1 MKIRTGYAILVSV
14 CLLAGARASL
24 FAHHSMAGFDGTKQ
38 VTIEGT
44 ITQVN
49 WTNPHSLFYVE
60 GKVTSAADAPAKKW
74 VFEGPAPTSLL
85 KQGWT
90 KESLNVGD
98 KITAIGN
105 PSKGGSAFALLKEI
119 VTAGGKHLAT
129 GVTPNYGA
137 TRGGS
142 EEY

>member
-1 MKIRTGYAILVSV
+1 MNTHRAIVLLVLI
-14 CLLAGARASL
+14 CLVGAGTSL
-24 FAHHSMAGFDGTKQ
+24 AHHSMAGFDASKQ

-44 ITQVN
+44 VTQVN

-60 GKVTSAADAPAKKW
+60 GKLAGSSEGALKKW

-98 KITAIGN
+98 KITLIGN
-105 PSKGGSAFALLKEI
+105 PSRGGSAFALLKEV
-119 VTAGGKHLAT
+119 VTASGKRLAT
-129 GVTPNYGA
+129 GVTPNYGTA
-137 TRGGS
+137 RGGA